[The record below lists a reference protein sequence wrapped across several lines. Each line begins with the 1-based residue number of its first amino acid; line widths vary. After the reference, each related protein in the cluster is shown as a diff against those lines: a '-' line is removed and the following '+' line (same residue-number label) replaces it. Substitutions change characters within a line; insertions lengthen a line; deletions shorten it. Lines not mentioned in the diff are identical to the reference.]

1 MIVHV
6 LHVWSYTLQFTKMLA
21 QGKQKGRDMGPSLSS
36 LQRPMGFNY
45 LKMKDILS
53 IWKICGNG
61 VVCLAGTCSAC
72 LCCIWSFTLLSASHV
87 SFRTILQIYLWLI
100 VYECTQVCQCVCAC
114 EYLHVW
120 RCPRRLEVS
129 DLLDLEL
136 QTVVSHVIT
145 RTRNWRAAGALTC
158 RVASSV
164 CYMKCFLRYFSKK

>member
-1 MIVHV
+1 MKELSILMAAWLQESWHGVTLHTHSTCRTNRNLGKVQRSCYQFPDVGMIVHV

-21 QGKQKGRDMGPSLSS
+21 QGKQKRRDMGPSLSS

-87 SFRTILQIYLWLI
+87 SFRTILQIYLWL
-100 VYECTQVCQCVCAC
+100 
-114 EYLHVW
+114 
-120 RCPRRLEVS
+120 
-129 DLLDLEL
+129 
-136 QTVVSHVIT
+136 
-145 RTRNWRAAGALTC
+145 
-158 RVASSV
+158 
-164 CYMKCFLRYFSKK
+164 